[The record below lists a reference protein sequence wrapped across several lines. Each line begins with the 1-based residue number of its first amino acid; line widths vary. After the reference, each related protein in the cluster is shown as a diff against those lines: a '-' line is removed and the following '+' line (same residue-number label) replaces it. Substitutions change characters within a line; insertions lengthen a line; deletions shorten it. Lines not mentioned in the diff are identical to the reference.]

1 MNKQHILG
9 FFDTLVRTP
18 AFLFLCAMFLCGALA
33 GGLTGLHAGEG
44 DSAIGLTT
52 LLAALPGQVLK
63 SVLCAVLWLVL
74 PLVCALLRPV
84 PLCLSALTAARGL
97 RARADRGGRHRAGG
111 GSPAFAVLRRAA
123 RSAQCVR
130 ASGRLCHGL
139 AEPRGCGPVC
149 PARLPHPLP
158 AVRGAGRA
166 ERTAPRRY
174 GGAVEPVTKAGQS
187 RPAFLIPQNRGS
199 PRAALRIP

>member
-9 FFDTLVRTP
+9 FFDILVRTP

-84 PLCLSALTAARGL
+84 PLCLSALTAARGFVL
-97 RARADRGGRHRAGG
+97 ALTV
-111 GSPAFAVLRRAA
+111 AV
-123 RSAQCVR
+123 
-130 ASGRLCHGL
+130 GI
-139 AEPRGCGPVC
+139 
-149 PARLPHPLP
+149 
-158 AVRGAGRA
+158 
-166 ERTAPRRY
+166 
-174 GGAVEPVTKAGQS
+174 GQGEGVLLS
-187 RPAFLIPQNRGS
+187 L
-199 PRAALRIP
+199 

>member
-9 FFDTLVRTP
+9 FFDILVRTP

-84 PLCLSALTAARGL
+84 PLCLSALTAARGFVL
-97 RARADRGGRHRAGG
+97 ALTVAVGIGQGEGVLLSLCSAG
-111 GSPAFAVLRRAA
+111 
-123 RSAQCVR
+123 
-130 ASGRLCHGL
+130 
-139 AEPRGCGPVC
+139 
-149 PARLPHPLP
+149 LP
-158 AVRGAGRA
+158 AVLSVSALLAACAMVWQSREAAGRYA
-166 ERTAPRRY
+166 LRACRTPYLLCVA
-174 GGAVEPVTKAGQS
+174 
-187 RPAFLIPQNRGS
+187 L
-199 PRAALRIP
+199 AALSALLRAGMAALWNL

>member
-74 PLVCALLRPV
+74 PLVCALLLPAKP
-84 PLCLSALTAARGL
+84 PLS
-97 RARADRGGRHRAGG
+97 GGRFISLAA
-111 GSPAFAVLRRAA
+111 SSSAAAVD
-123 RSAQCVR
+123 CV
-130 ASGRLCHGL
+130 
-139 AEPRGCGPVC
+139 
-149 PARLPHPLP
+149 
-158 AVRGAGRA
+158 
-166 ERTAPRRY
+166 
-174 GGAVEPVTKAGQS
+174 
-187 RPAFLIPQNRGS
+187 FF
-199 PRAALRIP
+199 